1 MLCLITQPMLLY
13 TEMLRG
19 VTLSNLFANVLQ
31 TEGKAVGMFLHDAVH
46 VSVRVRGR
54 ELKTYIFSDLLR
66 IIVAHLLLLRWT
78 FLLFLYRCRGIK
90 VKCSHF
96 VLDGL

>member
-1 MLCLITQPMLLY
+1 
-13 TEMLRG
+13 MLRG

-31 TEGKAVGMFLHDAVH
+31 TEGKAVGMFLHDEVH

-90 VKCSHF
+90 VKCSHL